1 MYSCST
7 PIAPGGSVVVV
18 FGKVV
23 CTGGIVAKSVGPIGT
38 TVVALPETSTPHE
51 PITKEAT
58 IIEIQA
64 AVNLRLNITIYRKR
78 FEACEMSTPLLD

>member
-7 PIAPGGSVVVV
+7 PIAPGGNVVVV

-38 TVVALPETSTPHE
+38 TVVAVPDTSTPQALTANDE
-51 PITKEAT
+51 T
-58 IIEIQA
+58 IIA
-64 AVNLRLNITIYRKR
+64 MHAN
-78 FEACEMSTPLLD
+78 